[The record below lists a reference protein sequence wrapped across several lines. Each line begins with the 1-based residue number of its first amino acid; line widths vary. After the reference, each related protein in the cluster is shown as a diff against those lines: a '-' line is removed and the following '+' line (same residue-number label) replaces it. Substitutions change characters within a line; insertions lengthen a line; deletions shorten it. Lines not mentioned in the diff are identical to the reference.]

1 MHPHTPMNAH
11 SHPHTHTHMC
21 AHTHT
26 NTATHFLD
34 QSHTGTLP
42 GSVTNTLT
50 ESHALNEQTIF
61 PIHSHV
67 PYSHIN
73 TVSLTAFN

>member
-11 SHPHTHTHMC
+11 SHPHTY
-21 AHTHT
+21 T

-73 TVSLTAFN
+73 TASFTAFN